1 MDEQTLLIADKFG
14 ITKKVKELETA
25 LLKVDY
31 AVEVEFDLSGFYD
44 ELGQMIFLVKYDIPV
59 SLSDYYN
66 VLNKF
71 KSDIVSV
78 AREYGL
84 SRTGDRI
91 EDYGEHFY
99 FVFDCDESWSEKTIE

>member
-1 MDEQTLLIADKFG
+1 MDEQTLCISDKFG

-31 AVEVEFDLSGFYD
+31 AVEVEFDFSGFYD

-59 SLSDYYN
+59 SLSDYYS

-78 AREYGL
+78 AREYRL

>member
-1 MDEQTLLIADKFG
+1 MDKQTLLIADKFG